1 MANPFQTTDQG
12 ASDAYKRSLQNKSKS
27 DKKKEYAKKMS
38 VKHDTKR
45 TGFSKTAKDLL
56 EPKKG
61 EKHLKGYE
69 Y

>member
-1 MANPFQTTDQG
+1 M
-12 ASDAYKRSLQNKSKS
+12 ASDTTNKAKRAISRGENPWIIRNGGAR
-27 DKKKEYAKKMS
+27 KEYAKKMS